1 MTNVDA
7 DAAPA
12 KRGRGRGRPL
22 TWTPDVD
29 AVIRRMS
36 GAGYSDAEIAKQ
48 VDRPIRSICH
58 RRRVL
63 GLYANKRIR
72 QILCRMNLR
81 RMLRPT

>member
-1 MTNVDA
+1 MTNV

-12 KRGRGRGRPL
+12 KRGRGRPL
-22 TWTPDVD
+22 TWTADVD

-36 GAGYSDAEIAKQ
+36 NAGHSDAEIAKHLE
-48 VDRPIRSICH
+48 RPVRSICY

-72 QILCRMNLR
+72 QIIFRMNIR

>member
-12 KRGRGRGRPL
+12 KRGRGRPL

-36 GAGYSDAEIAKQ
+36 TSGYSDVEIARHIS
-48 VDRPIRSICH
+48 RPVSSVFD
-58 RRRVL
+58 RRRAL
-63 GLYANKRIR
+63 GLEANKGMRR
-72 QILCRMNLR
+72 QLCRLNLR
-81 RMLRPT
+81 RALVPT